1 MDVVYLYFGGIK
13 WFDSKNTQDPQN
25 SYFQQKSFVSKVL
38 SFSIDTLVLPDRSPN
53 ELQIAL
59 VCSSQDQNSKSTI
72 A

>member
-1 MDVVYLYFGGIK
+1 MIRFKKYPGSIQLLFSTKKLRLGV
-13 WFDSKNTQDPQN
+13 T
-25 SYFQQKSFVSKVL
+25 
-38 SFSIDTLVLPDRSPN
+38 SFSIDALVLPDRSPY